1 MVYATFNK
9 ILSPLLKKKLAE
21 VSGAE
26 LLPRR
31 GPYILAANHLDYL
44 DGFYIAMAVYQ
55 SRQHKVYFLTKTTN
69 YWWTNA
75 TIPIEAGRRSESVDD
90 ALRHLR
96 AGRVICNFIEGQR
109 NSSRRLL
116 PGKTG
121 TSRIALLADVPV
133 IPVGV
138 VGPSARNFAQSLA
151 SLITEREN
159 VAVHFGPEVDL
170 DRWRRQPLDYRALQ
184 AATDQIMRAL
194 VPLTGK
200 AYAG

>member
-26 LLPRR
+26 YLPRH

-55 SRQHKVYFLTKTTN
+55 ARKHKVYFLTKTSN

-75 TIPIEAGRRSESVDD
+75 TIPIEVRRRSESVDD

-96 AGRVICNFIEGQR
+96 AGQVICNFIEGQR

-121 TSRIALLADVPV
+121 TARLALLANVPV
-133 IPVGV
+133 APVGI
-138 VGPSARNFAQSLA
+138 VGPSATNFTHSLA
-151 SLITEREN
+151 SLITERAN

-170 DRWRRQPLDYRALQ
+170 DQWRGQPPDYRLMQ
-184 AATDQIMRAL
+184 AATDEVMRAL

>member
-9 ILSPLLKKKLAE
+9 ILSPLLRKKLAE

-26 LLPRR
+26 YLPAR
-31 GPYILAANHLDYL
+31 GPYVLAANHLDYL

-55 SRQHKVYFLTKTTN
+55 ARKHKVYFLTKTSN

-75 TIPIEAGRRSESVDD
+75 TIPIEVRRRSESVDD

-96 AGRVICNFIEGQR
+96 AGQVICNFIEGQR

-121 TSRIALLADVPV
+121 TARLALLANVPV
-133 IPVGV
+133 APVGI
-138 VGPSARNFAQSLA
+138 VGPSATNVAHSLA

-159 VAVHFGPEVDL
+159 VAVRFGPEVDL
-170 DRWRRQPLDYRALQ
+170 DQWRGQPLDYRLMQ
-184 AATDQIMRAL
+184 AATDEVMRAL